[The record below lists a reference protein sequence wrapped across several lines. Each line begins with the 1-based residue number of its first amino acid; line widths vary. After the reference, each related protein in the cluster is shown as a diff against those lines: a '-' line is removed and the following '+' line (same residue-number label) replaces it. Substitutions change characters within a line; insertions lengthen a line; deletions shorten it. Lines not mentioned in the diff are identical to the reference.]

1 MPHTLPYHPSICFS
15 REAPPMS
22 SIYLFLQGSSPPGPR
37 KRVVHQ
43 GKCQWP
49 QCLPQG
55 KLLVLVAIKVTLGPH
70 GEIQESGNRWRCSD
84 WSCYRMC
91 WGPLCVALKEPNK
104 SHRKIRKPR
113 WQAQP
118 DAKTEGS
125 HGKSGLINT
134 LYPLK
139 LVLLCFL

>member
-1 MPHTLPYHPSICFS
+1 
-15 REAPPMS
+15 
-22 SIYLFLQGSSPPGPR
+22 
-37 KRVVHQ
+37 
-43 GKCQWP
+43 
-49 QCLPQG
+49 
-55 KLLVLVAIKVTLGPH
+55 
-70 GEIQESGNRWRCSD
+70 
-84 WSCYRMC
+84 MC

-139 LVLLCFL
+139 LDFLCTALSIYTGCLSSRHKE